1 MRPAVGNAL
10 RLVAVVLLAGGVGAS
25 VLLATGSDI
34 GVGLAGVGVPLVVA
48 VGIAVYVQ
56 MTINQNA
63 TTPGE
68 FVHDRARSAAT
79 TFRDEVTT
87 YNRRR
92 GHHPAWETGRLD
104 TQVDQL
110 VDDFAAAGVTVSPDD
125 GTFEIDDP
133 SNPREFDSLEE
144 AVSEFARQRDASFEE
159 FVETEI
165 RRADD
170 ALGRLAPDVLPASD
184 IDSVPPS
191 ATPSDP
197 DDAAATLSEARETGR
212 ATVERAANQVA
223 ETIQQYDGDP
233 ATIRES
239 LDRAESAAADGQI
252 ETAVEAIEQAT
263 STAEAA
269 VGEAFDD
276 RRETVEALVETVDQS
291 VVETYVDR
299 EHVEAVSEIGDEI
312 GDIDTAM
319 DQSALADAERRLR
332 KHCRA
337 TVEQLQAD
345 LDANIETI
353 QRADIPVG
361 FYTVPAAAGRDYAGQ
376 LRSAEDLSVFRTTWV
391 DAVGALTDA
400 VETATEKASVADSY
414 GMVED
419 EIDET
424 LRTTG
429 RVEGSS
435 LRVASPE
442 QFMQLYADANPEV
455 EYDPSGPTL
464 SAPGGSETYTLTVTA
479 RLADN
484 DGSQYEF
491 QLDVDGESDHRT
503 ARATDYV
510 ATRESF
516 ERLSYGEYEVTA
528 TVDDGS
534 FPTVSETVRVTADR
548 EVELTVERQSVA
560 QRVCGRDR
568 DAVREQIP
576 TVAGELER
584 TFDRESHLAPEM
596 EFPITDEYVP
606 CLLALWAEEAGHDA
620 RLDDGRVLV
629 YDHDELVE
637 RVEHAVRQ
645 SVVDGGETLTFE
657 TIRSR
662 YLSVPISDGLLE
674 TVIRGTG
681 LDVTVE
687 RREVQPT

>member
-10 RLVAVVLLAGGVGAS
+10 RLVAVVLLAGAVGAG

-34 GVGLAGVGVPLVVA
+34 GVGLAGIGVPLVVA
-48 VGIAVYVQ
+48 IGIAVYVQ

-79 TFRDEVTT
+79 TFRDEVTA

-92 GHHPAWETGRLD
+92 SQHPEWETGRLD

-125 GTFEIDDP
+125 GTFEVDEP

-144 AVSEFARQRDASFEE
+144 AVSEFARQRDAAFEE
-159 FVETEI
+159 FVESEL

-170 ALGRLAPDVLPASD
+170 ALDRLAPDVLAAEEVE
-184 IDSVPPS
+184 SVPPS

-197 DDAAATLSEARETGR
+197 DDAAATLSEARETAR
-212 ATVERAANQVA
+212 DTVERAANRVE
-223 ETIQQYDGDP
+223 ETIQEYDGDP

-239 LDRAESAAADGQI
+239 LEQAESAAADGNI
-252 ETAVEAIEQAT
+252 ETAVAKIEQAT
-263 STAEAA
+263 SAAEAA

-276 RRETVEALVETVDQS
+276 RREAVEALVETVDQS

-299 EHVEAVSEIGDEI
+299 EHVDAVREVGDEI
-312 GDIDTAM
+312 SDVDTAM
-319 DQSALADAERRLR
+319 DRSALEDAERRLR
-332 KHCRA
+332 EHCRA
-337 TVEQLQAD
+337 MVEQLQSD

-361 FYTVPAAAGRDYAGQ
+361 FYTVPAAAGHDYTGQ
-376 LRSAEDLSVFRTTWV
+376 LRSAEDLSAFRTTWV

-414 GMVED
+414 GMIAD

-429 RVEGSS
+429 RVEGSD
-435 LRVASPE
+435 LRVASPA
-442 QFMQLYADANPEV
+442 QFMELYADANPEV

-491 QLDVDGESDHRT
+491 RLDVDGESDNRT

-516 ERLSYGEYEVTA
+516 ERLPYGEYEVTA
-528 TVDDGS
+528 TVDDGA
-534 FPTVSETVRVTADR
+534 FPTVSETVRVTADT
-548 EVELTVERQSVA
+548 ELELAVERQSVA
-560 QRVCGRDR
+560 DRVCGRDR
-568 DAVREQIP
+568 DDVRDQLP

-584 TFDRESHLAPEM
+584 TFDRESHLVPEM
-596 EFPITDEYVP
+596 EFPVTDEYVP
-606 CLLALWAEEAGHDA
+606 CLLALWAEETDHDA
-620 RLDDGRVLV
+620 RIDDGRVLV

-645 SVVDGGETLTFE
+645 SVVDGGETLAFE

-662 YLSVPISDGLLE
+662 YLSVPVSDDLLE
-674 TVIRGTG
+674 TVVRGAG

-687 RREVQPT
+687 SGEVTPA